1 MKSIIYRFFYTALA
15 LSLSIVVYAVNNGYK
30 LDSLFVWTGFD
41 FASNLFKSIPPIIS
55 YIICIVVLLLLALLM
70 ARISRCLTCINI
82 SSSSIRLIEPAG
94 EGLMLT
100 YLGLFFFALSVQSGP
115 AMLIIYVL
123 LLICVHISNVYLF
136 NPIFSLIGYKF
147 YYLTFEGGKRCLL
160 ISKEKFAHNDTINF
174 EKLYKLNEFTY
185 ID

>member
-1 MKSIIYRFFYTALA
+1 MKSFLYRFFYTALT
-15 LSLSIVVYAVNNGYK
+15 LSLSILVFAVNKGHK
-30 LDSLFVWTGFD
+30 LDRLFTWIGLD
-41 FASNLFKSIPPIIS
+41 FASNLFKSFSPIIS
-55 YIICIVVLLLLALLM
+55 YTIYILVLLLLALLM
-70 ARISRCLTCINI
+70 ARISTCLTYINI
-82 SSSSIRLIEPAG
+82 PSSSVKLIEPAG

-100 YLGLFFFALSVQSGP
+100 YLGLFFFALSVHSTQ

-136 NPIFSLIGYKF
+136 NPIFSFIGYKF